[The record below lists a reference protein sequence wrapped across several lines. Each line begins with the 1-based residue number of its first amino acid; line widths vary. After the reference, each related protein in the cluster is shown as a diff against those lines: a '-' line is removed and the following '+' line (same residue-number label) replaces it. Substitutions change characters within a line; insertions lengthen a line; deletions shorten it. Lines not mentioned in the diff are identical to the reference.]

1 MHNAYQVYLKSISFV
16 YQVYFPPNSRNI
28 RLMVKNV
35 RQQPD
40 KESAQVL
47 FERLESCRNQDNNPD
62 SAAYKRKIEEMVDED
77 DLIGEDHIPIKQPKL
92 DGVKVLSPGGG

>member
-1 MHNAYQVYLKSISFV
+1 
-16 YQVYFPPNSRNI
+16 
-28 RLMVKNV
+28 MVKNV

-92 DGVKVLSPGGG
+92 DGVKVLSPGGGWTSSRRIFIVFRNPKTATVVFFESLK